1 MKVYGKRILN
11 SNLRFTYE
19 VDGDEVSA
27 ADKARMEKVDKAV
40 GEDTSL
46 SSLVEMLTPLVDSE
60 GEVRVRIEP
69 TEFEV

>member
-1 MKVYGKRILN
+1 MKIFGKRILN

-27 ADKARMEKVDKAV
+27 ADKVRMEKVDKAV

-46 SSLVEMLTPLVDSE
+46 SSLVEMLSPLVDSE

-69 TEFEV
+69 TEFE

>member
-1 MKVYGKRILN
+1 MKVYGKRILD

-46 SSLVEMLTPLVDSE
+46 SSLVKMLSPLVDSE

-69 TEFEV
+69 TEFE

>member
-1 MKVYGKRILN
+1 MKVYGKRILD

-46 SSLVEMLTPLVDSE
+46 SSLVKMLSPLIDSE

-69 TEFEV
+69 TEFE

>member
-1 MKVYGKRILN
+1 MKVYGKRILD

-46 SSLVEMLTPLVDSE
+46 SSLVKMLIPLVDSE

-69 TEFEV
+69 TEFE

>member
-1 MKVYGKRILN
+1 MKVYGKRILD

-40 GEDTSL
+40 GEDTPL
-46 SSLVEMLTPLVDSE
+46 SSLVEMLSPLVDSE

-69 TEFEV
+69 TEFE

>member
-1 MKVYGKRILN
+1 MKVYGKRILD

-19 VDGDEVSA
+19 VDGDEVGA

-46 SSLVEMLTPLVDSE
+46 SSLVEMLSPLVDSE

-69 TEFEV
+69 TEFE

>member
-1 MKVYGKRILN
+1 MKVYGKRILD

-46 SSLVEMLTPLVDSE
+46 SSLVEMLSPLVDSE

-69 TEFEV
+69 TEFE

>member
-46 SSLVEMLTPLVDSE
+46 SSLVEMLSPLVDSE

-69 TEFEV
+69 TEFE